1 MAAFSLQSF
10 TLTTSTHVSEKKEEQ
25 AKGNCSFF
33 TVHDVI
39 KRTFQHTERGAPS
52 LKYESAFY
60 GFTAAAVTAE

>member
-1 MAAFSLQSF
+1 MVAFSLQSF

-33 TVHDVI
+33 TVHVI
-39 KRTFQHTERGAPS
+39 KRTFQHTESRAAS
-52 LKYESAFY
+52 LKYQSAFY